1 MNFDGNKVFVSKLAD
16 KMGLT
21 LLNQE
26 VDISKKEILT
36 PEINRPALQ
45 LHGYFEYF
53 EYERVQIIG
62 YVEHTYIQGIE
73 ITERKRRYEKL
84 LSYDIPCLIYSNKTT
99 PDPELIKIASQ
110 NGIPVF
116 STERRTSAAMAEII
130 RWLNV
135 QLAPCI
141 AIHGVLVDVYGEGVL
156 IMGES
161 GIGKSEAALEL
172 LRRGHRLVAD
182 DVVEIRKV
190 SEETLIGSAP
200 EITRNFMELRG
211 IGIIDVK
218 ALFGVECVKLTQSID
233 LVIKLEEWDAAKS
246 YDRFGV
252 DDNDTDLLGNRVVC
266 HSIPIRPGRNLAI
279 IVECAAANHRQ
290 KKMGYN
296 AAETLYDKIRQ
307 HMAQNKEKTQ
317 EVQET

>member
-1 MNFDGNKVFVSKLAD
+1 MDFESNKVFVSELVS

-21 LLNQE
+21 LLNKE

-73 ITERKRRYEKL
+73 ITERRRRYEKL

-99 PDPELIKIASQ
+99 PDPELIKIATK

-141 AIHGVLVDVYGEGVL
+141 AIHGVLVDVYGEGIL

-252 DDNDTDLLGNRVVC
+252 DDNYTDLLGNRVVC

-307 HMAQNKEKTQ
+307 HMAQNKEKTKNTQ
-317 EVQET
+317 EN